1 MQAGDRIGQYEVQGL
16 IGRGGMAEVYKAWQT
31 DLQRYEAL
39 KVPLAQPGAVE
50 NQDMM
55 DRFLRE
61 ARISANLKHPNIVT
75 IHGVSGDDATQPYF
89 AMEYI
94 EGKDLSDFLKERGK
108 LSLDEALPIIR
119 QIAEA
124 LDYAHRKVYFDDK
137 GRQKKGIIHRDI
149 KPSNIFLEQD
159 GKGGWKITL
168 MDFGIA
174 KAQEDEGGTHL
185 TKAGTIAGTP
195 EYMSPEQAQSSDLVN
210 NRSDIYSFGIVVY
223 EMLTGNPPFR
233 AEQNTS
239 PISVLL
245 KHAQEEPKPPIQSAP
260 DLSPKAN
267 AAILKVLSKKPLDR
281 FDSCAA
287 FVEALSPRV
296 GVPKV
301 NWLPMG
307 IGGVVLVAV
316 VAAMILMRKPPKP
329 PACDTAAQ
337 CNIAACATS
346 AFCQDIKHQNQSRA
360 NANQAKDIIDGNATK
375 SIATY
380 QNAEQLAQEGV
391 RLWPQNENAWV
402 QQCRAEYYIA
412 LQNRQ
417 FDEVSTSVKQAIMK
431 FPENQDI
438 SKVNK
443 EVADKIQS
451 IKDAEKAENIN
462 EQYSA
467 ERADLMSKGKTNQ
480 ISRNEYLKRNNELNK
495 QFRKAE
501 KIAHEG
507 VNLWQS
513 NDDAW
518 AQYCIAGFYLATTKA
533 NMKQVLK
540 RIQKAKQMCPGSS
553 KFKLVEASARGSL

>member
-245 KHAQEEPKPPIQSAP
+245 KHAQEEPKPPIQVAP

-287 FVEALSPRV
+287 FVEALA
-296 GVPKV
+296 PKEITKKH
-301 NWLPMG
+301 NILRSTA
-307 IGGVVLVAV
+307 ITVAV
-316 VAAMILMRKPPKP
+316 VVAVMIGALAVKKHNIHQKVETDVRMARNAIDIGDYPKGEKL
-329 PACDTAAQ
+329 
-337 CNIAACATS
+337 
-346 AFCQDIKHQNQSRA
+346 AFDGVQLEPYNQKA
-360 NANQAKDIIDGNATK
+360 W
-375 SIATY
+375 Y
-380 QNAEQLAQEGV
+380 QYCLAGY
-391 RLWPQNENAWV
+391 N
-402 QQCRAEYYIA
+402 IA
-412 LQNRQ
+412 LQNHQ
-417 FDEVSTSVKQAIMK
+417 FDPVSGRINQAVENFPDNQNISELKREVNEKKQSDDDTKRAGGINDDNNGARVILVANFKSGKISAGNAQLKNSKLNLKSKTAEGIAHKGIELWPENASAWYQYYRAKYFQATYKADYEQLLKGIKKAEEK
-431 FPENQDI
+431 FPHNTQFPSLEANVKLD
-438 SKVNK
+438 
-443 EVADKIQS
+443 
-451 IKDAEKAENIN
+451 
-462 EQYSA
+462 
-467 ERADLMSKGKTNQ
+467 GK
-480 ISRNEYLKRNNELNK
+480 L
-495 QFRKAE
+495 
-501 KIAHEG
+501 
-507 VNLWQS
+507 
-513 NDDAW
+513 
-518 AQYCIAGFYLATTKA
+518 
-533 NMKQVLK
+533 
-540 RIQKAKQMCPGSS
+540 
-553 KFKLVEASARGSL
+553 